1 MTVVFCEF
9 SVPVVAYCRGAQQY
23 INCMFLTP
31 NNTQSCGC
39 CCWVWGRCSCCV
51 VMTAVCVLSWHQFE
65 CLLVVMTTVLSLKLL
80 PWEHTDAVS
89 VAVSRRLLRRV
100 VMRRK
105 MKLNKTTR
113 KMTLLPQFLVEDI
126 AMRCLPTALEWVSR
140 HSLFC
145 IVYFRGGSAA
155 DLQDLFRRIEWIK
168 EGWDPVSVE
177 SMLWVPFTATT
188 LLSQWQKTNS
198 DQLNKQ

>member
-1 MTVVFCEF
+1 
-9 SVPVVAYCRGAQQY
+9 
-23 INCMFLTP
+23 
-31 NNTQSCGC
+31 
-39 CCWVWGRCSCCV
+39 
-51 VMTAVCVLSWHQFE
+51 MTAVCVLSWHQFE

-126 AMRCLPTALEWVSR
+126 AMRCLPTALE
-140 HSLFC
+140 
-145 IVYFRGGSAA
+145 
-155 DLQDLFRRIEWIK
+155 
-168 EGWDPVSVE
+168 
-177 SMLWVPFTATT
+177 
-188 LLSQWQKTNS
+188 
-198 DQLNKQ
+198 

>member
-1 MTVVFCEF
+1 MNFQYRWWHIAVVHNNISTACSWHPTTRRVADVAVGYEEDA
-9 SVPVVAYCRGAQQY
+9 VV
-23 INCMFLTP
+23 
-31 NNTQSCGC
+31 
-39 CCWVWGRCSCCV
+39 
-51 VMTAVCVLSWHQFE
+51 VLSWQLCVCCHGTSLSV
-65 CLLVVMTTVLSLKLL
+65 CLSSWPRCCHDKTLKLL